1 MSKSIV
7 LLPGWGLG
15 VAPLQLLADEL
26 RAALVGCTVQVQPL
40 PKISAQNAAAVIH
53 QLDQQLPQDCWLIG
67 WSLGGM
73 LATAL
78 AAQRQSSCAGVI
90 SYASNACFVARDGW
104 PTAMPATTFAEFHTL
119 CASDPA
125 ACLKRF
131 ALLCSQGAAQ
141 ARQLSRQLQ
150 ASVQVEALAGALAGL
165 DLLAELDNRHAIRT
179 FAGPQLHLFAK
190 ADALVPAAAVDAVR
204 ELNPQAMV
212 DLLGQSHASVV
223 LDAQVLAQRI
233 SAFIQGENYA

>member
-1 MSKSIV
+1 MSKQIV

-26 RAALVGCTVQVQPL
+26 RAALVGFTVQVQPL
-40 PKISAQNAAAVIH
+40 PKISAQNAAAVIN
-53 QLDQQLPQDCWLIG
+53 QLDQQLPQNCWLLG

-78 AAQRQSSCAGVI
+78 AAQHQSTCAGVI
-90 SYASNACFVARDGW
+90 SYASNACFVACDGW
-104 PTAMPATTFAEFHTL
+104 PTAMPATTFAEFRAL

-125 ACLKRF
+125 TCLKRF

-150 ASVQVEALAGALAGL
+150 ASVQIEDLAGALAGL
-165 DLLAELDNRHAIRT
+165 DLLAELDNRYAIRA
-179 FAGPQLHLFAK
+179 FAGPQLHLFAE
-190 ADALVPAAAVDAVR
+190 ADALVPPAAANAVR
-204 ELNPQAMV
+204 ELNPQATV
-212 DLLGQSHASVV
+212 ELLGQSHASVV
-223 LDAQVLAQRI
+223 AEPQLLAQPI
-233 SAFIQGENYA
+233 VAFIKGNQHG